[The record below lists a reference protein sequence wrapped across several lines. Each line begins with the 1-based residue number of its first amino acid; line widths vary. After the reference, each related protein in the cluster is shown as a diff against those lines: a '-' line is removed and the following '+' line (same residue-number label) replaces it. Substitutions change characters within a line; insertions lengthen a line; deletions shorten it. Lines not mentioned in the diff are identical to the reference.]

1 MFKKSFVA
9 VLVSV
14 LLALM
19 VGTTAFASEAAMSP
33 EIAKA
38 LAEVEQV
45 NADIYKEIGKGQ
57 EKADKLYDEYLQ
69 DASKETDVEKL
80 AALEVKYQVKL
91 TEIISKVD
99 IKTQEMTR
107 EGVAKAKQAGLDVE
121 IEWIPVQFADRV
133 ALIDPIRVV
142 SW

>member
-9 VLVSV
+9 VLISV
-14 LLALM
+14 LLAFM
-19 VGTTAFASEAAMSP
+19 VGTTAFAEEAAMSP
-33 EIAKA
+33 EIVKA

-45 NADIYKEIGKGQ
+45 NAEIYKEIEKGQ
-57 EKADKLYDEYLQ
+57 ENADRLYDEYLQ
-69 DASKETDVEKL
+69 DASEETDVEKL
-80 AALEVKYQVKL
+80 AALKVKYQEKL
-91 TEIISKVD
+91 TEIISNVD

-107 EGVAKAKQAGLDVE
+107 EGVEEARQAGLNVE
-121 IEWIPVQFADRV
+121 IEWIPVQFADRI